1 MSKIAEVLER
11 LAALEAAVG
20 IGHNGGPPL
29 DDDEP
34 PKRKPGLLPDKQV
47 AQRYGVSVRSL
58 ERWDKISDLNFPRPI
73 YIRRRRYR
81 NIAKLDAWDRD
92 NAGRVVSP
100 LHRGDLAQAL
110 SRPRAQRGRFTKP
123 RDIAQQ

>member
-11 LAALEAAVG
+11 VAALEAA

-34 PKRKPGLLPDKQV
+34 PAPKRKGGLLPDREV
-47 AQRYGVSVRSL
+47 ARRYGVSGRTV
-58 ERWDKISDLNFPRPI
+58 ERWSANRALKFPPPV
-73 YIRRRRYR
+73 YILRRRYR
-81 NIAKLDAWDRD
+81 DIEKLDKWDRD
-92 NAGRVVSP
+92 CVRRVADSN
-100 LHRGDLAQAL
+100 HDLRYVPEAL

-123 RDIAQQ
+123 DIR